1 VLRAG
6 SVGHNVVWYYR
17 VAGDAQLEAG
27 NWGEAERC
35 AEAVQA
41 ITSAEPL
48 PLVEFITARI
58 KALSAVGRGEHGLAL
73 RDQID
78 RLIAQGEA
86 KGHDSWLASL
96 KDARAALGGR

>member
-1 VLRAG
+1 
-6 SVGHNVVWYYR
+6 VWYYR

-27 NWGEAERC
+27 NWDEADRC
-35 AEAVQA
+35 AEELQA

-58 KALSAVGRGEHGLAL
+58 RALSAVGRGERGAHL
-73 RDQID
+73 RDAID

-86 KGHDSWLASL
+86 KGHDSWLVALENGRDSLASSAG
-96 KDARAALGGR
+96 AR